1 MTSIDPTAG
10 TAVQEFVKFCHDG
23 NPADFSGIE
32 SAATAFETGVA
43 TGVVGLTSTPPLIL
57 PTGSSTSAHNG
68 GTTQG
73 ATGTGTASQKSSG
86 SINVIGMGIMGF
98 VMAVGAMMVM

>member
-1 MTSIDPTAG
+1 MNSLDPTAG
-10 TAVQEFVKFCHDG
+10 TAVQEFVKYCHDG

-32 SAATAFETGVA
+32 TAATAFETAAA
-43 TGVVGLTSTPPLIL
+43 TGLAGLSSTPALGL
-57 PTGSSTSAHNG
+57 PTGSSASAHNG
-68 GTTQG
+68 ATT
-73 ATGTGTASQKSSG
+73 TGTAGSTSSQKSSG